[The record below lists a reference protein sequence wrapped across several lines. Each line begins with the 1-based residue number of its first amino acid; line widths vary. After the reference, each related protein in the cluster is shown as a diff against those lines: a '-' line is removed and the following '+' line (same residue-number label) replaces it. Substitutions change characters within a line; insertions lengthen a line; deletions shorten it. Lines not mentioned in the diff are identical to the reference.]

1 MKNKILQA
9 IISLFIIFMAATSCR
24 QPDKKTKTSESPEI
38 PVYRI
43 GVNLSLTGNG
53 SYFAEELK
61 KGLDFTF
68 DFINKKSDKVAVE
81 VIYADNKLNP
91 KDAVSITKKFLEI
104 DEVDL
109 ILSGYTPII
118 RATIGLVNEYEVPML
133 VTLSSVENIAAP
145 YEWAYRDF
153 EIESEIMP
161 MLAAYVY
168 SVLGLRKGSWLVVND
183 DMGYDA
189 VKYFSAKYTE
199 MGGEIAGGEVF
210 EASEMDLRNKINK
223 VMDKSP
229 EFVIVIGRGA
239 AMINA
244 CRQIREKDM
253 DLPILSNN
261 TLDNAKVW
269 DALGIAGNNFW
280 FTRPYADQES
290 PRYIRTNEMF
300 ISMYGHDINWLN
312 MYGISIAN
320 YLSRGLKEAGGDR
333 EKMKEYLKTLNFK
346 SIRGELIMDEKHD
359 IKVPHMI
366 CQRKDGVSVSVYV
379 PKENN
384 KQ

>member
-9 IISLFIIFMAATSCR
+9 IILLFLIVLAVPSCR
-24 QPDKKTKTSESPEI
+24 QPEKKANTSESSEI

-43 GVNLSLTGNG
+43 GVNLSLSGNG
-53 SYFAEELK
+53 SYFAEEFK

-68 DFINKKSDKVAVE
+68 EFINKKSDKVAVE

-118 RATIGLVNEYEVPML
+118 RATIDLVNEHKVPLL
-133 VTLSSVENIAAP
+133 VTLSSVENIAAS

-161 MLAAYVY
+161 ILAAYAY
-168 SVLGLRKGSWLVVND
+168 SGLGLRKGSWLVVND
-183 DMGYDA
+183 DMGHDA
-189 VKYFSAKYTE
+189 VKYFTE
-199 MGGEIAGGEVF
+199 KFTEHGGMMKEGEVF

-223 VMDKSP
+223 VMDESP
-229 EFVIVIGRGA
+229 EFIIVIGRGA

-253 DLPILSNN
+253 GIPVFSNN

-290 PRYIRTNEMF
+290 PRYIRTNKMF

-320 YLSRGLKEAGGDR
+320 YLSRGLKEVGGDK

-346 SIRGELIMDEKHD
+346 SIRGDLIMNDMHD
-359 IKVPHMI
+359 VKVPHMI
-366 CQRKDGVSVSVYV
+366 CQRKDGVSVPVSLPDYE
-379 PKENN
+379 PTK
-384 KQ
+384 